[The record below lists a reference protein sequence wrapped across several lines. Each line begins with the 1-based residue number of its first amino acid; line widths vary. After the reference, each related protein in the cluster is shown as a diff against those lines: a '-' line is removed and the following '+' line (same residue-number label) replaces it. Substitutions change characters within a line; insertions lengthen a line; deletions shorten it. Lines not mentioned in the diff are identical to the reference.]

1 MSIEQKD
8 MKFLMILNHLDWFW
22 SHRLPLAN
30 AIMKRGWELNVA
42 THGADID
49 SKLQEMGV
57 KGHGL
62 PKLGRSLNPFSQ
74 LSLMWGMYKNIKT
87 VQPDVIHAITIRY
100 AFYAGLVTR
109 LIGYKP
115 VTFTVA
121 GLGSLYTAPGLKM
134 KLLRIIA
141 LPLIKFAFGGSKKNG
156 GKFII
161 FQNPDD
167 RNAMLKANVVQKDRT
182 TIIRGSGV
190 DLKEFPY
197 QDYEGTSDDPIVL
210 FTSRLL
216 KEKGITDFIE
226 AARLLKEEGVK
237 AKFQVA
243 GNVYPDNARSMTREE
258 MNGYHEAGIIE
269 WLGQVSDM
277 PDLLSRSMMVVLPSY
292 YGEGVPK
299 ALLEAASI
307 GRPIV
312 TCDAPGCREAVEH
325 EVNGELVLPQ
335 CPTDLARAIKKL
347 LNDPELCHA
356 YGVSGRRRVEEDFHV
371 DSVVDRTMAVYDKL
385 LFEQVK

>member
-1 MSIEQKD
+1 MSKNSKNI
-8 MKFLMILNHLDWFW
+8 KFLMILNHLDWFW

-30 AIMKRGWELNVA
+30 AILKRGWELNVA
-42 THGADID
+42 THGAELEPR
-49 SKLQEMGV
+49 LQEMNVIGRA
-57 KGHGL
+57 L

-74 LSLMWGMYKNIKT
+74 LNLMWGMYKKIKA
-87 VQPDVIHAITIRY
+87 VEPDVIHAITIRY

-121 GLGSLYTAPGLKM
+121 GLGSLYTAPGMKM
-134 KLLRIIA
+134 KLLRFIA
-141 LPLIKFAFGGSKKNG
+141 LPLIKFAFGGK

-167 RNAMLKANVVQKDRT
+167 RNAMLKANVVQEERT
-182 TIIRGSGV
+182 NIIRGSGV
-190 DLKEFPY
+190 DLNEFPY
-197 QDYEGTSDDPIVL
+197 QAYKETDEEPIVL

-226 AARLLKEEGVK
+226 AARILKEEGVK

-258 MNGYHEAGIIE
+258 MQKFHDDGIIE
-269 WLGQVSDM
+269 WLGQVGNM
-277 PDLLSRSMMVVLPSY
+277 PDLLRRSKMVVLPSY

-347 LNDPELCHA
+347 INDPERCHV
-356 YGVSGRRRVEEDFHV
+356 YGVAGRKRVEEDFHV
-371 DSVVDRTMAVYDKL
+371 DSVVSRTMAVYDQL
-385 LFEQVK
+385 LAEQVK